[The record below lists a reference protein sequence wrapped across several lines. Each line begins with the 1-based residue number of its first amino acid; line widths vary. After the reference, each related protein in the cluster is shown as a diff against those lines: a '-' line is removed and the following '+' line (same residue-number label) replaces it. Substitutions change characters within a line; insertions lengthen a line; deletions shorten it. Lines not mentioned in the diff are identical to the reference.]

1 MLFIYSILNTNFP
14 GAAAGPVIGGYIA
27 QNMGFKYVF
36 IVTSI
41 SCGVAA
47 LVGIPFLRETYAP
60 VIRLNMAKRTSD
72 SEKGMAAQKIT
83 PIDESI
89 WHILWLN
96 LSRPIILLTRSF
108 ICFILSLYL
117 AL

>member
-1 MLFIYSILNTNFP
+1 MLFIYSIQIFS
-14 GAAAGPVIGGYIA
+14 GVAVGPVMGGFIA
-27 QNMGFKYVF
+27 QIMGFKYVF
-36 IVTSI
+36 IVASM

-60 VIRLNMAKRTSD
+60 VIRLNMAKRISD
-72 SEKGMAAQKIT
+72 SEKGTAAQQIT

-89 WHILWLN
+89 WHFLWLN

-108 ICFILSLYL
+108 TCFILSLYL